1 MRQLILL
8 IAVAFVVASCTPADE
23 GAASSTTVEAS
34 GDESTTTAEY
44 TGESFAG
51 TVDAPEFPEGLD
63 WINTAAPVTLNS
75 LKGKVV
81 LLDFWTYGCVN
92 CIHILPDLE
101 RLEAEYPNELVVI
114 GVHSAKF
121 TNEGETDNLR
131 DIVQRY
137 EIEHPVV
144 NDRDFAVWSQW
155 GANAWPTVAL
165 IDPASRVVGVRAG
178 EGVYE
183 AVQPVIDALVAE
195 FGAKQALNTEPLD
208 FALEADTAPD
218 RPLLYPGKVLAQDGR
233 LFVADTGH
241 HRILEVDPQTG
252 DVVAAFGSGTR
263 GLEDGPA
270 LEARFNAPQGLAM
283 AQGTLYVADTNNH
296 VIRSID
302 LATGDVSTLAGTGEQ
317 GWPPSFGTLRGTALA
332 TPWDVDERNGRLYI
346 ANAGTHQIWIAD
358 PAFDTIGPLIGNA
371 RESTVN
377 GPFLDAELAQPS
389 SVTVSDDGKLYFAD
403 SESSSIRVGD
413 LRTNLTSLVV
423 GSDADLFSFGDVDG
437 TGNEARL
444 QHPLGTEVVGVE
456 LFVADTYNS
465 KIKRVDLTTSTITSW
480 LGGDAGFADGSDPRF
495 NEPGGISADGD
506 VLYVA
511 DTNNHA
517 IRAIDIATGT
527 TTTIVLKGV
536 EAFDPPDEF
545 VGDVVELPEVAA
557 GPGSASLLLDYMLPD
572 GYKVNGEAPSSITI
586 ATGSDI
592 VQFSTGV
599 EVDIT
604 GTSLPRDLTI
614 TLTEGSSVARFDVT
628 LIYCEA
634 VNTSLCLIDR
644 TRYEVPIAVTDDG
657 RSAQITLRKTIPT
670 PNV

>member
-8 IAVAFVVASCTPADE
+8 VVAAFVVAACTPADD
-23 GAASSTTVEAS
+23 AVAPTSSTAPD
-34 GDESTTTAEY
+34 GDSTTTTEY

-51 TVDAPEFPEGLD
+51 TIDAPEFPEGLD
-63 WINTAAPVTLNS
+63 WINTAEPVTLNS

-101 RLEAEYPNELVVI
+101 RLEEEYADELVVI

-144 NDRDFAVWSQW
+144 NDKDFQVWSQW
-155 GANAWPTVAL
+155 GANAWPTIAV
-165 IDPASRVVGVRAG
+165 IDPASRVVGIRAG

-183 AVQPVIDALVAE
+183 AVKPVIDGLVAE
-195 FGAKQALNTEPLD
+195 FGAAQALNTEPIE

-218 RPLLYPGKVLAQDGR
+218 RPLLYPGKVLAEDGR

-241 HRILEVDPQTG
+241 HRVLEVDPTTG
-252 DVVAAFGSGTR
+252 DVLAAFGSGTR
-263 GLEDGPA
+263 GWVDGPA
-270 LEARFNAPQGLAM
+270 LEAQFNAPQGLALFES
-283 AQGTLYVADTNNH
+283 TLYVADTNNH
-296 VIRSID
+296 LIRAVD
-302 LATGDVSTLAGTGEQ
+302 LDTGEVSTLAGTGEQ

-332 TPWDVDERNGRLYI
+332 TPWAIDERNGRLYI
-346 ANAGTHQIWIAD
+346 ANAGTHQIWLAD

-371 RESTVN
+371 RESTFN

-403 SESSSIRVGD
+403 SESSAIRVGD
-413 LRTNLTSLVV
+413 LKTNITSLVV
-423 GSDADLFSFGDVDG
+423 GSDADLFTFGDVDG

-444 QHPLGTEVVGVE
+444 QHPLGTEVVGLE

-465 KIKRVDLTTSTITSW
+465 KIKRVDLTTNTVSSW
-480 LGGDAGFADGSDPRF
+480 LGGDAGFADGSDARF
-495 NEPGGISADGD
+495 NEPGGISEDGG

-517 IRAIDIATGT
+517 IRTIDIATGVT
-527 TTTIVLKGV
+527 STIVLKGI
-536 EAFDPPDEF
+536 EAFDPPAEF
-545 VGDVVELPEVAA
+545 AGDTVELPAIEVGA
-557 GPGSASLLLDYMLPD
+557 GDASIVIDYSLPE
-572 GYKVNGEAPSSITI
+572 GYKVNEEAPSSVVI
-586 ATGSDI
+586 ASGNEVASFAGSD
-592 VQFSTGV
+592 TA
-599 EVDIT
+599 DIT
-604 GTSLPRDLTI
+604 GTALPRDLTLI
-614 TLTEGSSVARFDVT
+614 VEEGTAVARFDVT

-644 TRYEVPIAVTDDG
+644 TRFEVPITATSSG
-657 RSAQITLRKTIPT
+657 PSAQIRLAKTIEAPGG
-670 PNV
+670 